1 MATQKGVI
9 KLEGAV
15 GDLSF
20 YKKKGKYYARSKGG
34 VSADRIKNDPAFVRT
49 RENQQEFGRA
59 GKAAKLLRTSL
70 REVIMHCK
78 DSGMSGRLTQR
89 MMKIIQTDSEN
100 ARGLRTVT
108 YGDIFLLSGFEFNA
122 LAQLDHTM
130 HMDYTVAIDRVSG
143 TVTVTIP
150 AFVPASMVV
159 SPAGAT
165 HALIETGASE
175 VDFEAGSFFSK
186 TAQTSYFPLDYE
198 EQAEIILTMALTA
211 NTEKLLFTALAFE
224 FFQEV
229 NGKMYPLNNG
239 AYNALSLVKVDKN
252 N

>member
-34 VSADRIKNDPAFVRT
+34 ISADRMKNDPAFART

-59 GKAAKLLRTSL
+59 GSAGKLLRTSL
-70 REVIMHCK
+70 REVIMHAK
-78 DSGMSGRLTQR
+78 DSGMSGRLTQS

-100 ARGLRTVT
+100 VRGLRTVT
-108 YGDIFLLSGFEFNA
+108 KGDILLLSGFEFNTNA
-122 LAQLDHTM
+122 PLDHTLQ
-130 HMDYTVAIDRVSG
+130 MDYIVVTDRVSG

-150 AFVPASMVV
+150 AFVPASMIV

-165 HALIETGASE
+165 HALIEAGASE
-175 VDFEAGSFFSK
+175 VDFEAQFFRSN
-186 TAQTSYFPLDYE
+186 TARSDYFPLDNE
-198 EQAEIILTMALTA
+198 EQAEIVLPLTLTA
-211 NTEKLLFTALAFE
+211 NTDKMMFTVLAIE

-229 NGKMYPLNNG
+229 NGKMYLLNNG
-239 AYNALSLVKVDKN
+239 AYNALSLIKVDKLT
-252 N
+252 